1 MSTVSFLIA
10 LPLLVIFSYVF
21 DLIAK
26 QTKFPAVILLMG
38 TGIVARLVA
47 GFYGQ
52 DQFVFLNDLI
62 PVLGTIGLI
71 LIVLEGA
78 LELEISWEKFPIIS
92 KGFLAAAVILLFNII
107 GVAMFFEF
115 ILGLSAQQA
124 VIYAI
129 PLSVISSAV
138 AIPSSAG
145 LPEKQKEF
153 IVYESTFSD
162 ILGIMAFNYTLRQLE
177 NNNPLIELSSLTT
190 LGLQIFVVIAV
201 SILITYG
208 LFQLLQKIDHHV
220 KFFLILSLLILV
232 YAVGKIFHLPAL
244 VTIFIFGLFLSNV
257 QSLLPKRL
265 QRKID
270 LDKTHKGLHEFHVLT
285 AESTF
290 LVKTFFFLFFGFS
303 VDVSAFTS
311 VTPFLY
317 GLGIFIIML
326 GLRYVYFLIV
336 RFELKPSTLVYISP
350 RGLIS
355 ILLFLQIGKLD
366 FLPTKDVV
374 VDSQVLLVVILLSML
389 AMTRGTMQ
397 KEKATLAEDAIPVP
411 SSPENILD
419 SPPVADDNNERAI
432 DVLMNDPVNK
442 EQDDQDDSSSF
453 PAATKE

>member
-1 MSTVSFLIA
+1 MSTVSCLIA
-10 LPLLVIFSYVF
+10 LPLWVIFSYVF

-52 DQFVFLNDLI
+52 DQFVFLDDLI

-232 YAVGKIFHLPAL
+232 YAVGKMFHLPAL

-336 RFELKPSTLVYISP
+336 RFELKPSALVYISP